1 MMDLQ
6 ESIFF
11 LCFVIISAAADPLKT
26 LRASVGGSIT
36 LPDAV
41 KEEGFLLYGGKIL
54 AQVEEKKLFKIY
66 GENYKERLH
75 WNQNTGCF
83 TLTRLQESDSGIYT
97 VGSKEG
103 RRASVEY
110 KLIVYDSVATPTV
123 SVLNKSS
130 ESCSLS
136 CSVDSAQED
145 TTLLWSKD
153 QEILKKNRSAASLS
167 LTLFYWQDL
176 DSPLQCVAE
185 NPAENKIVSVDVR
198 RFCQLNHRGDPS
210 SSTDS
215 RHLIISAAADPL
227 KTLTASVGGNITL
240 PDAVKEEGFLLYERN
255 NLALVDEKK
264 QFKIHEENYKE
275 RLHWNQN
282 TGRFTLTRLQKSDS
296 GIYTVDSKEGRRAS
310 VEYKLIVYDSVATP
324 TVSVLNRSSESCSLS
339 CSVDSAQEDTTLL
352 WSYNQEILK
361 KKRSAA
367 SLSLTLFY
375 WQDLDSPLQC
385 VAENPAENKTVSVD
399 VRTVCPLNHR
409 GNPSSSTIS
418 RHHLI
423 LIIIIPMVCSI
434 IFILCVSAVWRFRRQ
449 QDSSAGQTGR
459 IHQNQ
464 HLLSE
469 NISHQEPSE
478 SGNPILTSVYYK
490 PAFNS
495 LQNFN
500 MNLQLKTE
508 KHRQS

>member
-215 RHLIISAAADPL
+215 RH
-227 KTLTASVGGNITL
+227 
-240 PDAVKEEGFLLYERN
+240 
-255 NLALVDEKK
+255 
-264 QFKIHEENYKE
+264 
-275 RLHWNQN
+275 
-282 TGRFTLTRLQKSDS
+282 
-296 GIYTVDSKEGRRAS
+296 
-310 VEYKLIVYDSVATP
+310 
-324 TVSVLNRSSESCSLS
+324 
-339 CSVDSAQEDTTLL
+339 
-352 WSYNQEILK
+352 
-361 KKRSAA
+361 
-367 SLSLTLFY
+367 
-375 WQDLDSPLQC
+375 
-385 VAENPAENKTVSVD
+385 
-399 VRTVCPLNHR
+399 
-409 GNPSSSTIS
+409 
-418 RHHLI
+418 HLI